1 MKYTRVEVLDMWL
14 ELSRQGMQT
23 SWVGKILGGDRHM
36 EVQEGDDRI
45 A

>member
-1 MKYTRVEVLDMWL
+1 MKYTRVEGLDMWL

-23 SWVGKILGGDRHM
+23 GFVGKTLGGDIHL
-36 EVQEGDDRI
+36 EDQEGDHRT